1 MPWRSRILAGLE
13 ATARRAAL
21 KRARV
26 HVGREHGAAG
36 APFPSD
42 RIVIPSHASWNLA
55 SNLAHHNLP
64 DARGS
69 FATGDAVS
77 HGVLR
82 PAGPQKS
89 LEIPGFERS
98 KQNLSRRR
106 AKCCRRARAG
116 ARSFSRMPNES
127 RRGRKKRGDKRRAL
141 GGMGGPRTK
150 KPARRKVAD
159 GKVSC
164 APPSLRPPLC
174 PLCKFAGRCNT
185 LTSDPAAAQPPSR
198 SARDL
203 HLSKLMTS
211 LRSERPRPVRR
222 SSSWP
227 SHGRARKACIRSC
240 R

>member
-1 MPWRSRILAGLE
+1 MPWRSRILAELE

-82 PAGPQKS
+82 PAGPQKWKNP
-89 LEIPGFERS
+89 PGSNDLS
-98 KQNLSRRR
+98 KISRG
-106 AKCCRRARAG
+106 AG
-116 ARSFSRMPNES
+116 QSA
-127 RRGRKKRGDKRRAL
+127 
-141 GGMGGPRTK
+141 
-150 KPARRKVAD
+150 
-159 GKVSC
+159 
-164 APPSLRPPLC
+164 
-174 PLCKFAGRCNT
+174 AGVRVPG
-185 LTSDPAAAQPPSR
+185 PAASAACRMNRVAVGR
-198 SARDL
+198 SAETNAVHSAAWVGLAPRSL
-203 HLSKLMTS
+203 LGEKLRM
-211 LRSERPRPVRR
+211 ER
-222 SSSWP
+222 
-227 SHGRARKACIRSC
+227 
-240 R
+240 